1 MQDFSD
7 VLMLLFVIQLSV
19 GAMFVLLVA
28 QMLAVGNLTVML
40 R

>member
-1 MQDFSD
+1 MND

-19 GAMFVLLVA
+19 GAMFLLLIA
-28 QMLAVGNLTVML
+28 QMLVVGNLTVML